1 MVGRNQHGSW
11 KKCRKCGLK
20 WGFLENPRMSNPVV
34 ENEGQISS
42 AAIRWRTMC
51 LWVMVGK
58 EIKRQTE
65 CFGSLLWVRHRIAQ
79 VSMETTEEPDSRK

>member
-20 WGFLENPRMSNPVV
+20 WGFVPKNLENP
-34 ENEGQISS
+34 NEGRISR
-42 AAIRWRTMC
+42 RWRTMC
-51 LWVMVGK
+51 LWVMIGK

-65 CFGSLLWVRHRIAQ
+65 CFDSLLWVRHRIAQ
-79 VSMETTEEPDSRK
+79 VSMETTEEPENRK